1 MQMLFAPLC
10 MEGIRKLPA
19 VLAVLLPM
27 LVDLVERQRQEALRR
42 LLESAVED
50 LVDLVPDR
58 HRGDADANEPKCA
71 DKHDE

>member
-42 LLESAVED
+42 LLQSAVED

-58 HRGDADANEPKCA
+58 HRCNADADEPQGCR
-71 DKHDE
+71 